1 MIKIKVSRPHRMS
14 HLVASASGGNIP
26 SSKVSYFNRRSVIII
41 LLKTKESKSQPVV
54 LRPFFTPFAIPYHVL
69 ADYLN
74 FDTSLEVC
82 LKAPTPLL
90 GWTLDGVYRRQQS
103 SEFSPK
109 KS

>member
-1 MIKIKVSRPHRMS
+1 MTKQKFLMIKIKASRRNRMS

-54 LRPFFTPFAIPYHVL
+54 LRPFFTPFGGL
-69 ADYLN
+69 

-82 LKAPTPLL
+82 LKPPTPLL

-103 SEFSPK
+103 NEFAPE

>member
-1 MIKIKVSRPHRMS
+1 MIKIKASRPHRMS

-54 LRPFFTPFAIPYHVL
+54 LRPFFTSFAIPYHVL

>member
-1 MIKIKVSRPHRMS
+1 MIKIKASRPHRMS

>member
-1 MIKIKVSRPHRMS
+1 MIKIKASRRNRMS

-41 LLKTKESKSQPVV
+41 LLKKKESKSQPVV

-69 ADYLN
+69 VDYLN

-90 GWTLDGVYRRQQS
+90 GRTLDGVYRRQQS
-103 SEFSPK
+103 SEFAPK